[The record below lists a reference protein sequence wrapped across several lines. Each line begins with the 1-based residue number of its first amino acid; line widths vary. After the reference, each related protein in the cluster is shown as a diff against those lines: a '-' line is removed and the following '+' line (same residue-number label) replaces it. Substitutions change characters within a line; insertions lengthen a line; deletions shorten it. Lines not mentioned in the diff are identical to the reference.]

1 MQAGSGETLLPKSK
15 RQRLLGSI
23 SAASSEGGIAAA
35 DASAGDNV
43 SAGAARSRAPLQAPS
58 KEAAVGWR
66 VCVAERA
73 GSRRLVNAV
82 VRDYDPPTGAPP
94 TPPIMPIPATGPGCI
109 TARPPALQIAYW
121 LAFPLSL
128 QTLRTSG
135 NICGWS
141 SLPGCCACRPVPTE
155 IRERQPGLAA
165 PHRQRAVGV
174 CGPVGGVIC
183 QVIP

>member
-1 MQAGSGETLLPKSK
+1 MFQVGAAHKAEALLLPMQAGSGETLLPMSK

-23 SAASSEGGIAAA
+23 SAASSEGGIATA
-35 DASAGDNV
+35 DASAGAGAGVNV

-66 VCVAERA
+66 VCVAARA

-109 TARPPALQIAYW
+109 TARPPAL
-121 LAFPLSL
+121 
-128 QTLRTSG
+128 
-135 NICGWS
+135 
-141 SLPGCCACRPVPTE
+141 
-155 IRERQPGLAA
+155 
-165 PHRQRAVGV
+165 
-174 CGPVGGVIC
+174 
-183 QVIP
+183 